1 MTTHTPVPLRHS
13 TRDAPPPR
21 RPLATRRRRA
31 RLAAIAVV
39 LVLAAAGTVVAVRAV
54 NPPPSA
60 GPGTAGED
68 LPAEPKGAV
77 PRAPTGTADTAGLAA
92 GTRRAYLAARAA
104 MAAQGLRMTLT
115 SGYRSEATQDELYR
129 QAIAKYGSPEAARIW
144 VLPPSESQH
153 VRGVAV
159 DIAPR
164 EAAHWLDDQGV
175 RYGLCRTMEWEWWHF
190 EYRDSW
196 RTSGCPPMRRR

>member
-1 MTTHTPVPLRHS
+1 MTTHTPVPLLHS
-13 TRDAPPPR
+13 TRDPAPR
-21 RPLATRRRRA
+21 RPPRAARRPPG
-31 RLAAIAVV
+31 RLVAAAVV
-39 LVLAAAGTVVAVRAV
+39 LVLAAAGTAVAVRGV
-54 NPPPSA
+54 DPPAP
-60 GPGTAGED
+60 GTGTAGED
-68 LPAEPKGAV
+68 LPAEPNGSV
-77 PRAPTGTADTAGLAA
+77 PRAPAGTADTAGLAA

-104 MAAQGLRMTLT
+104 MAAQGLHMTLT
-115 SGYRSEATQDELYR
+115 SGYRSEAAQAELYR

-196 RTSGCPPMRRR
+196 RT